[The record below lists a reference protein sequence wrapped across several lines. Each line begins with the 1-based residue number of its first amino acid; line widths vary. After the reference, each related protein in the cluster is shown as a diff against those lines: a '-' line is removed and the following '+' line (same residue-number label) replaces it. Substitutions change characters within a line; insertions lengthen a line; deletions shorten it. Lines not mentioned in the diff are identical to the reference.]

1 MTVYVGNACLQD
13 VFRCVKMAVVHD
25 IAEGTGIVS
34 YFHPKA
40 SIVMQS
46 HPLSCPAL
54 YLFLTISDQGIMVCH
69 TFMS

>member
-1 MTVYVGNACLQD
+1 
-13 VFRCVKMAVVHD
+13 MAVVHD
-25 IAEGTGIVS
+25 IAEGTGIV
-34 YFHPKA
+34 FNFQPKA

-54 YLFLTISDQGIMVCH
+54 YLFLMMSDQGIMVCH